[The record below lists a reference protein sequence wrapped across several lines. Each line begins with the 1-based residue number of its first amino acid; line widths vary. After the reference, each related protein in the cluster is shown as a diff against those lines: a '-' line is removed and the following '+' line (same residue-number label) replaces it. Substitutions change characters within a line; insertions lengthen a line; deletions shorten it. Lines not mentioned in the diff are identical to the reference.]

1 MELLI
6 VDDEFYAVEGLKKLI
21 NRISSPVQN
30 IYWAYNLKGAK
41 QIFLQNNIDVM
52 LCDIEMEEENGLDL
66 LRWVNDYSPDT
77 KTVFL
82 SCHNQFLY
90 AQQALQLGAVNYI
103 LKPIDADELKQQLD
117 FIHQMIQKQNK
128 QFCDLKL
135 AELMRKY
142 TPTQQR
148 TEEGM
153 SNLLRQIDS
162 FIVEHIDECISRK
175 DVADHVF
182 LNADYMNRVVK
193 KETDLSV
200 GEYIVQKKLSVA
212 KFLLRET
219 KMPIGDIV
227 FKVGYS
233 NVAYFNKSFKREIG
247 LTPKEYRIQHETE
260 DVPCQK
266 E

>member
-30 IYWAYNLKGAK
+30 VFSAYNMRDAK

-82 SCHNQFLY
+82 SCHDRFRY
-90 AQQALQLGAVNYI
+90 VQQALQLGAVNYV
-103 LKPIDADELKQQLD
+103 LKPIDEAELTRILNSVN
-117 FIHQMIQKQNK
+117 QMIMEQNR

-135 AELMRKY
+135 AELMKKY
-142 TPTQQR
+142 IPIQQKR
-148 TEEGM
+148 EPGM

-162 FIVEHIDECISRK
+162 FIVDHIDECISRK

-193 KETDLSV
+193 KETGLSV

-212 KFLLRET
+212 KFLLLET
-219 KMPIGDIV
+219 DMPIGDIV
-227 FKVGYS
+227 FNVGYT
-233 NVAYFNKSFKREIG
+233 NVAYFNKSFKKETG
-247 LTPKEYRIQHETE
+247 VTPREYRRQQAE
-260 DVPCQK
+260 DGLCLK

>member
-6 VDDEFYAVEGLKKLI
+6 VDDEFYAVEGLKKLV
-21 NRISSPVQN
+21 NRIDSPVQN
-30 IYWAYNLKGAK
+30 IFCAYNLKDAK
-41 QIFLQNNIDVM
+41 QIFMQNNIDVM

-82 SCHNQFLY
+82 SCHDRFLY

-103 LKPIDADELKQQLD
+103 LKPIDADELKSLLD
-117 FIHQMIQKQNK
+117 SIHRMILERNQ

-135 AELMRKY
+135 AELMKKY
-142 TPTQQR
+142 IPTQQR
-148 TEEGM
+148 AEAGM
-153 SNLLRQIDS
+153 SNLLRRIDS
-162 FIVEHIDECISRK
+162 FIVDHIDECISRK

-193 KETDLSV
+193 KETGLSV

-219 KMPIGDIV
+219 GMPIGDIV
-227 FKVGYS
+227 FRVGYT
-233 NVAYFNKSFKREIG
+233 NVAYFNKSFKKETGI
-247 LTPKEYRIQHETE
+247 TPKEYRRRCGEGS
-260 DVPCQK
+260 VPCPNA
-266 E
+266 